1 MTRLFA
7 IVFAFLA
14 FTATT
19 SAQTRS
25 QQEVKQIA
33 LQKLQKL
40 HGIDGSQHRAQ
51 DLNAVEV
58 LKQDP
63 MYTILGSDNLGFVV
77 VSNNQH
83 IRPVLAYS
91 DQFFDF
97 NDIPCGMKW
106 WLNAI
111 SHVLARDL
119 AVGKTDNALSH
130 RAPKSRVEPLL
141 TSKWNQ
147 KDPYN
152 KKCPAVDDKGTL
164 PPSGCVATA
173 LAQVLYYHKYPDS
186 SEGEGY
192 YTISGGSTQYPVV
205 LNSTYDWTLYDDEYV
220 SSLFLPDEKKEAI
233 AQLLYDCG
241 VAVHMNYDAKSSGA
255 ILSRIGTA
263 LSHNFKCDS
272 LAVRALERRFCQNE
286 EWMQLVRAELEAG
299 RPILYGGQDVTEGGH
314 AFVLHGIDEEDN
326 VYVNWGWSGKG
337 DCWTSFDLL
346 MPDGD
351 KSSFSE
357 DQDMVI
363 GLRKDPVPTEEEKY
377 VSSWGVT
384 VAETLSQSLF
394 KRLQVSDFTAFNI
407 HHLTF
412 YGTMGLYF
420 EKTDGSECYLQPF
433 LDTSKDVEPVQSGT
447 GYSFKSSEHLL
458 AELSV
463 GTYYAYLASKA
474 NQESTFQPLKQVG
487 GKYNLYTITIHEDR
501 SVTIDNKEEVDH
513 VPVPTAI
520 QALTATQSDASARFF
535 DLQGREVSPETKG
548 LLIRKQGNEVKKVIV
563 R

>member
-1 MTRLFA
+1 
-7 IVFAFLA
+7 
-14 FTATT
+14 
-19 SAQTRS
+19 
-25 QQEVKQIA
+25 
-33 LQKLQKL
+33 
-40 HGIDGSQHRAQ
+40 
-51 DLNAVEV
+51 
-58 LKQDP
+58 
-63 MYTILGSDNLGFVV
+63 LGFVV

-91 DQFFDF
+91 DHFFDF

-106 WLNAI
+106 WLNAV

-119 AVGKTDNALSH
+119 ASGKTDYALSH
-130 RAPKSRVEPLL
+130 RASKGRVEPLM

-152 KKCPAVDDKGTL
+152 KKCPDIEGTL

-220 SSLFLPDEKKEAI
+220 NSLFLPDEKKEAI

-241 VAVHMNYDAKSSGA
+241 VAVHMNYDVKSSGA
-255 ILSRIGTA
+255 ILSRVGTA

-272 LAVRALERRFCQNE
+272 LAVRALERRFCKNE
-286 EWMQLVRAELEAG
+286 EWMELIRTELEAG
-299 RPILYGGQDVTEGGH
+299 RPVIYGGQDVTEGGH

-337 DCWTSFDLL
+337 DCWTSIDLL

-351 KSSFSE
+351 KTSFTE

-377 VSSWGVT
+377 ESSWAVT
-384 VAETLSQSLF
+384 VSETLSQSVF
-394 KRLQVSDFTAFNI
+394 KRLLVSDFTAFNI

-420 EKTDGSECYLQPF
+420 EKIDGSESVLLSY
-433 LDTSKDVEPVQSGT
+433 VET
-447 GYSFKSSEHLL
+447 GVDAKPIQCGMGYNFKSSEFLL

-474 NQESTFQPLKQVG
+474 NQESTYQPLKQIG

-501 SVTIDNKEEVDH
+501 SVTVDKKEEVDN
-513 VPVPTAI
+513 VPRPTGI
-520 QALTATQSDASARFF
+520 QTPIATQSDASARYF
-535 DLQGREVSPETKG
+535 DLQGREVSPATKG
-548 LLIRKQGNEVKKVIV
+548 LLIRKQGNEVKKVTV